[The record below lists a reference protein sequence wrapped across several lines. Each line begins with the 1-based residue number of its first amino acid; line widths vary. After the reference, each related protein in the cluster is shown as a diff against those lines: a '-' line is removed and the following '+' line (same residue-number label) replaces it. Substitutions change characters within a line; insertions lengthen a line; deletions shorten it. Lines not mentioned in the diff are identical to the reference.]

1 LERDLGRP
9 VNVSLFKLSEWR
21 ELLGKGD
28 VFYKKVV
35 QNHVMLYG
43 SGLA

>member
-1 LERDLGRP
+1 MAKR
-9 VNVSLFKLSEWR
+9 
-21 ELLGKGD
+21 GD

-43 SGLA
+43 SGLT